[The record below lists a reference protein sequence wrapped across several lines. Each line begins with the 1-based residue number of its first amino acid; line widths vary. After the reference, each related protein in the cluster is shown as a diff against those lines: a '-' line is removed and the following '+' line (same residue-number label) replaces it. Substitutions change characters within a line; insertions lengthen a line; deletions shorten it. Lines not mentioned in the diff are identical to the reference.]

1 MTVDHKSNDL
11 YPYKKKDLET
21 KTHEQRENGHVKI
34 QAEIGVTQ
42 LETKECE
49 GVDKHQKLGRSMED
63 SSLEPSREHGP
74 ANNLILDCQASE
86 LQKSK
91 FLLF

>member
-1 MTVDHKSNDL
+1 MTVDPKSNDL

-49 GVDKHQKLGRSMED
+49 GVDK
-63 SSLEPSREHGP
+63 
-74 ANNLILDCQASE
+74 
-86 LQKSK
+86 
-91 FLLF
+91 